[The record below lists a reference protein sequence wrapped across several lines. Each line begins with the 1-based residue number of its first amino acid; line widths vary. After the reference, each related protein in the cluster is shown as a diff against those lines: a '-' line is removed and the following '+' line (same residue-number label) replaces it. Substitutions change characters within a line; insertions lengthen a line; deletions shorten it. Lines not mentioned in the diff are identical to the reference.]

1 MPQAIKISGIF
12 DLPRSKESGHPTQ
25 RPPSDDTA
33 RMDLGQRLEWAIDRR
48 GTNLVELATACEVSP
63 GAVTQW
69 VNGTTKNIRINHL
82 IKAADFLDVSIR
94 WLGSGEG
101 PVTDTD
107 QVLREIPGDLRAD
120 IEKLIE
126 RTLATV
132 RDLRGDETAISTR
145 RRRRSPRR

>member
-1 MPQAIKISGIF
+1 MPQPIKYTGIF
-12 DLPRSKESGHPTQ
+12 NLPA
-25 RPPSDDTA
+25 SDGIGPDGNATPNDTTN
-33 RMDLGQRLEWAIDRR
+33 MDLGQRLDWAIERR
-48 GTNLVELATACEVSP
+48 GTNLVELANACEVSP

-82 IKAADFLDVSIR
+82 IKAADYLDVSIR
-94 WLGSGEG
+94 WLGTGEG

-107 QVLREIPGDLRAD
+107 QVLREIPGELRAD

-132 RDLRGDETAISTR
+132 RDLRGEEPAVSAH